1 MSKPTQEDQSPAT
14 SAPAE
19 VWAIAVPAAKAFS
32 LSLREADR
40 AVLRPVVAELESE
53 FANLHARAHGDTD
66 SQTAARLTSQWRRLV
81 DIMALGTPPELRSCP
96 HCGYGINA
104 AATRCIQCWK
114 QSQGKPRG
122 QT

>member
-1 MSKPTQEDQSPAT
+1 MNRPTQKDLSPPT
-14 SAPAE
+14 SAPDG
-19 VWAIAVPAAKAFS
+19 VSAIAVPATRS

-40 AVLRPVVAELESE
+40 AVLRPVVAELGSE
-53 FANLHARAHGDTD
+53 LATLQAQANSDTH
-66 SQTAARLTSQWRRLV
+66 SQTTARLTSHWRRLV

-104 AATRCIQCWK
+104 TATRCIQCWK